1 MKLSRDPQELSRDP
15 EEEKKMRE
23 SLELSKDF
31 LNGLYINVNLV
42 IVERGLLWKT
52 KDTLITQEIPK
63 SFKSFLPAIGYKN

>member
-42 IVERGLLWKT
+42 IVERGLL
-52 KDTLITQEIPK
+52 
-63 SFKSFLPAIGYKN
+63 